1 VLGDAKKIQFVQVT
15 SQNRIPLLQN
25 GDIDM
30 FIATATITPQRL
42 QEIGFSDVYYRS
54 GQSLL
59 VKKGSAVKNYRDLA
73 GKSVCTA
80 TGSTPEQTIRRL
92 VPKANVQTFETYPDC
107 FQALLGGRVDAMTT
121 DDGILLGFQHQAPDQ
136 TQIVGGT
143 FTFEPYGIGIA
154 KGNTTLLGAVNAA
167 LRQIG
172 RDGSYAK
179 LFKTDLGRP
188 LPPDFKSWYALSAQ
202 TAAQRFVAE
211 NAAK

>member
-1 VLGDAKKIQFVQVT
+1 
-15 SQNRIPLLQN
+15 
-25 GDIDM
+25 
-30 FIATATITPQRL
+30 
-42 QEIGFSDVYYRS
+42 
-54 GQSLL
+54 
-59 VKKGSAVKNYRDLA
+59 
-73 GKSVCTA
+73 
-80 TGSTPEQTIRRL
+80 
-92 VPKANVQTFETYPDC
+92 
-107 FQALLGGRVDAMTT
+107 MTT
-121 DDGILLGFQHQAPDQ
+121 DDGILLGYERQAPDQ